1 MTTICKW
8 VFPLFLQTLILL
20 SKKSFWISLA
30 YCSISFCRHKLLGCC
45 NEMDQIG
52 HRRKFHDLR
61 KLCCWR
67 SQSDGKILVAII
79 NYDEPYQLIPRC
91 LEFQKNQNWCL
102 SPKKLLDL
110 KGSRLINYFHTF
122 FTCAVLT
129 IQIFYIYLIK
139 IWLQMS
145 WWIYNQTIKT

>member
-1 MTTICKW
+1 MSTICKW

-67 SQSDGKILVAII
+67 SQSDGKSLVAIM
-79 NYDEPYQLIPRC
+79 NYDKPYQLIPRC
-91 LEFQKNQNWCL
+91 LEFQKCQNWCFKSQETFGL
-102 SPKKLLDL
+102 KRVSLNQLLPYLFYLCCANHSDLLQLLD
-110 KGSRLINYFHTF
+110 IN
-122 FTCAVLT
+122 LT
-129 IQIFYIYLIK
+129 A
-139 IWLQMS
+139 
-145 WWIYNQTIKT
+145 NE